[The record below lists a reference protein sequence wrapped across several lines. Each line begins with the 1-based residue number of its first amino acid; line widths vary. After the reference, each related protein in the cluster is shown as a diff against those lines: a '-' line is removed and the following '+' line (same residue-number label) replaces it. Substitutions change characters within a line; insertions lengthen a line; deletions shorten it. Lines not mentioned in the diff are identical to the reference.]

1 MPKSTPRSP
10 HSPFQH
16 PLFPPTVA
24 EIIETSPGVRLNG
37 NVETAWKLV
46 ADLNYHSGG
55 EILVL
60 ALAVGCLCR
69 ALAERTGNDLDES
82 GRNGPGWVS

>member
-1 MPKSTPRSP
+1 MHKNSA
-10 HSPFQH
+10 FQH

-24 EIIETSPGVRLNG
+24 EIIEASPGVRLNG

-46 ADLNYHSGG
+46 AKNNAFNCDLP
-55 EILVL
+55 L
-60 ALAVGCLCR
+60 ALAIGCLCR

>member
-1 MPKSTPRSP
+1 MPPL

-16 PLFPPTVA
+16 PLFPPKVA
-24 EIIETSPGVRLNG
+24 EIIEASPGVNLNG

-46 ADLNYHSGG
+46 AGLSYHSGG

-60 ALAVGCLCR
+60 ALAVGLLCR
-69 ALAERTGNDLDES
+69 ELSGGGPDE
-82 GRNGPGWVS
+82 PGWVS

>member
-1 MPKSTPRSP
+1 MHKTI
-10 HSPFQH
+10 PFQH

-24 EIIETSPGVRLNG
+24 EIIEISPGVNLNG

-69 ALAERTGNDLDES
+69 ELSGGGPDE
-82 GRNGPGWVS
+82 PGWVS

>member
-1 MPKSTPRSP
+1 MPPL
-10 HSPFQH
+10 HFPFQH

-24 EIIETSPGVRLNG
+24 EIIEASPGVRLNG

-46 ADLNYHSGG
+46 AGLSYHSGG

-60 ALAVGCLCR
+60 ALAVGLLCR
-69 ALAERTGNDLDES
+69 ELSGGGPDE
-82 GRNGPGWVS
+82 PGWVS

>member
-1 MPKSTPRSP
+1 MHKTI
-10 HSPFQH
+10 PFQH

-24 EIIETSPGVRLNG
+24 EIIEASPGVNLNG

-46 ADLNYHSGG
+46 ADLNYHDGADV
-55 EILVL
+55 LVL

-69 ALAERTGNDLDES
+69 ELRGW
-82 GRNGPGWVS
+82 GRPGWVC

>member
-1 MPKSTPRSP
+1 MHKQPPK
-10 HSPFQH
+10 SPFQH

-24 EIIETSPGVRLNG
+24 EVLDTSPGVNLNG

-46 ADLNYHSGG
+46 ANLDFRDGD
-55 EILVL
+55 IRL

-69 ALAERTGNDLDES
+69 ELR
-82 GRNGPGWVS
+82 GWKPAASLREEARP

>member
-1 MPKSTPRSP
+1 MHKSTPRSP
-10 HSPFQH
+10 HSPFQQL
-16 PLFPPTVA
+16 LFPPTVA
-24 EIIETSPGVRLNG
+24 EVLDTSPGVQQNG

-60 ALAVGCLCR
+60 ALAIGCLCR
-69 ALAERTGNDLDES
+69 ELS
-82 GRNGPGWVS
+82 GQDRPGWVS